1 MATPTPTN
9 GPDSVG
15 QLPAGVIRP
24 PKELHETIEKTA
36 GYVSRNG
43 KVFIERLRANHRTNP
58 KFSFVFEEDPFFA
71 YFQWRIEEHKSGR
84 GAQTGAGQLGADGA
98 IQQARPSGP
107 TEPPEFHFSARM
119 PNINAQDLDVV
130 KLTARFTAKNGRAFT
145 TQLAQREASNSQFD
159 FLRPQHSLNQF
170 FNRLV
175 EQYKELLSGENEEER
190 KAQLE
195 ENVRNKFNM
204 LEKAKARAEWTKYQ
218 EKQRQEKE
226 QKDEDE
232 RVAYAEIDW
241 HDFVVVETVLF
252 TDGDEQTELPPP
264 TSLNDLQSA
273 SLEQKAAMSLRP
285 HNMRIEEAM
294 PDEDLSQWNQPPPAV
309 QMPQPQVLPYQPH
322 PQATYAT
329 GQIPQRTAQ
338 EEEEERLIRERRE
351 QMERAQHAQ
360 AAAKA
365 GPPQMKIRSDYVPRA
380 QAKRKVANQTACP
393 NCNQLIDVD
402 ELEQHMKSKFIPVFF
417 HVNSNTNLRCSRAPR
432 SSVEGA
438 EGQGGRSLF
447 HQQPVDARC
456 RKQSQAS
463 CQSARRHLRSDD
475 RSPHLCRGG
484 SQEKE
489 GGQRIRW
496 TAYECR
502 CDPDG
507 SDAGHEHPGT
517 DPPDS
522 PEVQAVRN
530 HGSRIVQ
537 KHEAMGLR
545 AAM

>member
-9 GPDSVG
+9 GLESVG
-15 QLPAGVIRP
+15 QVPTGMIRP
-24 PKELHETIEKTA
+24 PKELHDTIEKTA

-58 KFSFVFEEDPFFA
+58 KFSFVFEEDAFHP
-71 YFQWRIEEHKSGR
+71 YFQWRIEEHRSGR
-84 GAQTGAGQLGADGA
+84 GVQPGAGQVVGADGV
-98 IQQARPSGP
+98 IQQAKPSGP
-107 TEPPEFHFSARM
+107 TEPPEFHYSARM
-119 PNINAQDLDVV
+119 PNINAQDLDVI
-130 KLTARFTAKNGRAFT
+130 KLTARFAAKNGRAFT

-175 EQYKELLSGENEEER
+175 EQYKELLTGEYESER

-252 TDGDEQTELPPP
+252 TDADEQTELPPP

-294 PDEDLSQWNQPPPAV
+294 PDEDLAQWAQPSPAV
-309 QMPQPQVLPYQPH
+309 QMPQPQVLPYQPQ
-322 PQATYAT
+322 PQATYAA
-329 GQIPQRTAQ
+329 GHGPQRTAQ
-338 EEEEERLIRERRE
+338 EEEEERIIRERRE
-351 QMERAQHAQ
+351 HMERAQQAQ

-380 QAKRKVANQTACP
+380 QAKRKATTQVPCP
-393 NCNQLIDVD
+393 NCSQLIDVD
-402 ELEQHMKSKFIPVFF
+402 ELEQHMKIELLDPQWKEQK
-417 HVNSNTNLRCSRAPR
+417 AK
-432 SSVEGA
+432 A
-438 EGQGGRSLF
+438 
-447 HQQPVDARC
+447 DARFSTSNLSTQDVANNLK
-456 RKQSQAS
+456 RLASQRDDIFDPTTGARITAEEE
-463 CQSARRHLRSDD
+463 ARR
-475 RSPHLCRGG
+475 
-484 SQEKE
+484 K
-489 GGQRIRW
+489 
-496 TAYECR
+496 
-502 CDPDG
+502 
-507 SDAGHEHPGT
+507 
-517 DPPDS
+517 
-522 PEVQAVRN
+522 
-530 HGSRIVQ
+530 
-537 KHEAMGLR
+537 R
-545 AAM
+545 AATGYDGQPTNADAAQMAQMQGMNIQEQIRQIHQKFKQ